1 MAELIEKHDRQ
12 SAAASE
18 PTGSPHRDD
27 PMDVDAPASPSSPSP
42 SHPPSSSNA
51 DGDGASSKNL
61 SKATLRDL
69 CDGFHLAKTE
79 NKATLTDRLKK
90 FCADRREWDGLL
102 TGARNRHRGPRDA
115 GVTKGGVAKPP
126 KKKGTTKQSALRREL
141 LFSDGA
147 GSTTSQ
153 PFLPTERS
161 KDMRTRE
168 KAELPAWAAQFVA
181 RARNVEAVEA
191 HLTQRP
197 RRRRRRRRH
206 SPR

>member
-1 MAELIEKHDRQ
+1 
-12 SAAASE
+12 
-18 PTGSPHRDD
+18 
-27 PMDVDAPASPSSPSP
+27 MDVDAPASPLSPSP

-51 DGDGASSKNL
+51 DGDGASSRGLPFPGTVVDGAHAVVHYDLKNL

-69 CDGFHLAKTE
+69 CDGFHLAKTG

-90 FCADRREWDGLL
+90 FSADRREWDGLL

-126 KKKGTTKQSALRREL
+126 KKGTTKQSALRCEL

-153 PFLPTERS
+153 LFLPAERS

-168 KAELPAWAAQFVA
+168 EKAELLAWAAEFVA
-181 RARNVEAVEA
+181 RKKPLHGESRRDG
-191 HLTQRP
+191 TRP
-197 RRRRRRRRH
+197 RRRRRV
-206 SPR
+206 